1 MSSHQTLETGATR
14 QLTESASRAFTSGHN
29 TTIESMALTGDL
41 RHRPANPPAAT
52 LMEEVSPER
61 GPVTGG
67 MHITIFGE
75 NFPSTPLFVAF
86 GNNWV
91 RAVSHPCYCSS

>member
-29 TTIESMALTGDL
+29 TTIESMALTGNL
-41 RHRPANPPAAT
+41 RHRPANPAAT
-52 LMEEVSPER
+52 FMEEVSPER
-61 GPVTGG
+61 GPARGG

-91 RAVSHPCYCSS
+91 RAVSHTCHRSS